1 MNRRVVVTG
10 MGITSPVGT
19 SVPVFWDNLLLG
31 KSGTG
36 KITRFDAGHLPYNIA
51 AEITDWDIS
60 EDFTP
65 KEIRKKDR
73 LSLYALKSAGE
84 AWESAQIKDIDP
96 ERAGVIWASGNGGID
111 SLESGLDDHLNSGAR
126 FSPFYIPR
134 ILLDTPAGEIA
145 MKFGLKGINFATV
158 SACASSNNA
167 LMDALNYIRWGKAD
181 LIVAGGSE
189 APITRALIGGFGSMK
204 ALSTNTGSAS
214 SASRPFDVDRDG
226 FVMGEGSGAL
236 VLESLDHALK
246 RSAPI
251 ICELA
256 GAACNNDAFHPTATH
271 PEGIGAAKAM
281 NLALE
286 DASLKPEDVDFINL
300 HATSTKVGDLSEI
313 NALKIVFGGNS
324 KPYLSA
330 SKSVTGHLLG
340 AAGAIEAVA
349 AVKSVQT
356 DLIPPTMHI
365 KQLDPAFPTDQ
376 FALVQ
381 EKTRSARVNVAM
393 SNNFGFGGHNTIVIF
408 KKY

>member
-10 MGITSPVGT
+10 LGITSPVGT
-19 SVPVFWDNLLLG
+19 SVPVFWKNLLVG

-36 KITRFDAGHLPYNIA
+36 KITRFNAEHLPYNIA
-51 AEITDWDIS
+51 AEISDWDIT
-60 EDFTP
+60 EDFSP

-73 LSLYALKSAGE
+73 LSLYALKSAVE
-84 AWESAQIKDIDP
+84 AWEAAGVDSFDP

-111 SLESGLDDHLNSGAR
+111 SLEAGLADHLTEGAR

-145 MKFGLKGINFATV
+145 MKLGLKGVNFATV

-181 LIVAGGSE
+181 LIIAGGSE
-189 APITRALIGGFGSMK
+189 APITRSLIGGFGSMK
-204 ALSTNTGSAS
+204 ALSTNTAFAG
-214 SASRPFDVDRDG
+214 SASRPFDEDRDG

-236 VLESLDHALK
+236 VLESLDHALA
-246 RSAPI
+246 RNASI

-271 PEGIGAAKAM
+271 PEGTGAARAM
-281 NLALE
+281 ELALK
-286 DASLKPEDVDFINL
+286 DASLTPEDVDYINL

-313 NALKIVFGGNS
+313 NALKKVFS
-324 KPYLSA
+324 ETSRPYLSA

-356 DLIPPTMHI
+356 DNIPPTMHI
-365 KQLDPAFPTDQ
+365 SKLDPAFPADQ
-376 FALVQ
+376 FTLVR
-381 EKTRSARVNVAM
+381 EEPLSTSVNVAM
-393 SNNFGFGGHNTIVIF
+393 SNNFGFGGHNTIIIF
-408 KKY
+408 RKY

>member
-1 MNRRVVVTG
+1 
-10 MGITSPVGT
+10 
-19 SVPVFWDNLLLG
+19 
-31 KSGTG
+31 
-36 KITRFDAGHLPYNIA
+36 
-51 AEITDWDIS
+51 
-60 EDFTP
+60 
-65 KEIRKKDR
+65 
-73 LSLYALKSAGE
+73 
-84 AWESAQIKDIDP
+84 
-96 ERAGVIWASGNGGID
+96 
-111 SLESGLDDHLNSGAR
+111 
-126 FSPFYIPR
+126 
-134 ILLDTPAGEIA
+134 
-145 MKFGLKGINFATV
+145 
-158 SACASSNNA
+158 
-167 LMDALNYIRWGKAD
+167 
-181 LIVAGGSE
+181 
-189 APITRALIGGFGSMK
+189 
-204 ALSTNTGSAS
+204 
-214 SASRPFDVDRDG
+214 
-226 FVMGEGSGAL
+226 
-236 VLESLDHALK
+236 
-246 RSAPI
+246 
-251 ICELA
+251 
-256 GAACNNDAFHPTATH
+256 
-271 PEGIGAAKAM
+271 M

-376 FALVQ
+376 FALVR

>member
-1 MNRRVVVTG
+1 
-10 MGITSPVGT
+10 
-19 SVPVFWDNLLLG
+19 
-31 KSGTG
+31 
-36 KITRFDAGHLPYNIA
+36 
-51 AEITDWDIS
+51 
-60 EDFTP
+60 
-65 KEIRKKDR
+65 
-73 LSLYALKSAGE
+73 
-84 AWESAQIKDIDP
+84 
-96 ERAGVIWASGNGGID
+96 
-111 SLESGLDDHLNSGAR
+111 
-126 FSPFYIPR
+126 
-134 ILLDTPAGEIA
+134 
-145 MKFGLKGINFATV
+145 
-158 SACASSNNA
+158 
-167 LMDALNYIRWGKAD
+167 
-181 LIVAGGSE
+181 
-189 APITRALIGGFGSMK
+189 MK

-246 RSAPI
+246 RNAPI

-376 FALVQ
+376 FALVR